1 MTPSPENGTNTDTDL
16 ADLDDVAFAEAIAT
30 RAGHLLLGVRER
42 TFDNSKDL
50 GDAGDREANTY
61 LLEQLRTY
69 RPSDSFLSEESPDG
83 DARLSADRVWIIDP
97 LDGTREYRTPPRE
110 DWAVHVALWE
120 RGQGITAAAVAC
132 PSLNYTYTSTN
143 SALAPAVDRPPRLVA
158 SESRPPAF
166 LDALAASLTGSWHQ
180 LGSAGAKTMAVVRG
194 EFDAYVHA
202 GGQWEWDSA
211 APVGVAVGAGLWA
224 SGLRGEPL
232 EYNRPKPYL
241 EEFIIC
247 RMELRDALLAA
258 LAPLIPEG
266 P

>member
-1 MTPSPENGTNTDTDL
+1 MTSSPDSGPNATADL
-16 ADLDDVAFAEAIAT
+16 SSLDDVDFAEAIAT

-42 TFDNSKDL
+42 AFDDPKDL
-50 GDAGDREANTY
+50 GDAGDREANSF
-61 LLEQLRTY
+61 LLDQLRTY
-69 RPSDSFLSEESPDG
+69 RPADSFLSEESPDAA
-83 DARLSADRVWIIDP
+83 ARLAADRVWIIDP

-120 RGQGITAAAVAC
+120 RNKGITAAAVAC
-132 PSLNYTYTSTN
+132 PSLRHTYTSVN
-143 SALAPAVDRPPRLVA
+143 ASLAPAVDRPPRLVA

-166 LDALAASLTGSWHQ
+166 LDALAHSLNGSWHQ

-211 APVGVAVGAGLWA
+211 APVGVAMGAGLWA

-258 LAPLIPEG
+258 LAPLI
-266 P
+266 